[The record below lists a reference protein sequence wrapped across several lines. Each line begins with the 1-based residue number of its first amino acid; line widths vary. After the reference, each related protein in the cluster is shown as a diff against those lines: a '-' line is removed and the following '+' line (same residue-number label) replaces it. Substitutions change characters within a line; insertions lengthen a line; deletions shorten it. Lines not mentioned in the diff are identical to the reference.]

1 MGQLTVDPGSLESA
15 AALLR
20 GAHDHGVTMLAR
32 AIIDDVRYGVDG
44 AGNSDAPGV
53 LGAALPQVTELV
65 RERTEAISV
74 HLDTAAGA
82 YRRTDWLVRV
92 ALAEPS

>member
-32 AIIDDVRYGVDG
+32 AIIDDLQIG
-44 AGNSDAPGV
+44 AGIDENGDTAGG
-53 LGAALPQVTELV
+53 LGGLLPQVTELV
-65 RERTEAISV
+65 RERTEAISGR
-74 HLDTAAGA
+74 LDSAAGS

-92 ALAEPS
+92 ALAEQS